1 MKKKFVPFWLKLFAC
16 YSAIIICM
24 FSIALIIIFPKITS
38 HYRKETQLQL
48 QEQAEQVIDNLEYQL
63 DLMRGIYMS
72 IIIDEH
78 LQNAFLNQDPS
89 DTFSI
94 DSIKYIS
101 EKLSTISN
109 IWGGTTYVYL
119 YNNATQTFYS
129 SETLS
134 TISLTDTSWL
144 DIAKTQQ
151 GMYTFHVGRDTN
163 RPSHHSILS
172 LSGPIRKDITG
183 NELGYFSVNLKLPIY
198 EALTIPPKFTDGT
211 LHMLFDRNGTFVMG
225 DTAISVEESLLEG
238 KDSFELDNEK
248 YLVCSVSSKEYGFSH
263 YILTPIEEA
272 YYELNLL
279 INVIVVTICTI
290 ILASIFISFFLAKQ
304 ITSPIEKLTT
314 MMNRYQ
320 GDSDS
325 LSVIE
330 DLHLTNEFHVLNDGL
345 IHMSSRIN
353 TLINDVYQHQIMH
366 QQLELKT
373 LYKAI
378 NPHFIYNVLDSI
390 QWELRF
396 NKTETALETLYTFS
410 NYLRNTLILNQD
422 TQSIQTMRNA
432 VHGYCNLQQILM
444 DDIICE
450 YNIPEELDDYILPS
464 MLVLPLVENCFVHA
478 FPVEY
483 EREKKITISAE
494 LMDSNLIIRV
504 KDTGSGICA
513 EDLHTITLLL
523 RNPLSYQLEENST
536 RFFALKNIQ
545 SRILLTCGENYGME
559 VTSDSAGTLVTM
571 YLPIQKK
578 HLIEGGN

>member
-225 DTAISVEESLLEG
+225 DTAISLEESLLEG